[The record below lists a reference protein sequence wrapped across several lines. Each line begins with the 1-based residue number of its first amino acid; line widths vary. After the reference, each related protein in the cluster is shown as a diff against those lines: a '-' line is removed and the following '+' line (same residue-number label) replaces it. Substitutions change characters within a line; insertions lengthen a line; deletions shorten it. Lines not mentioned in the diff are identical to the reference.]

1 MVAFLR
7 INRREQTLW
16 ILKDQLIQKQN
27 YIILL

>member
-7 INRREQTLW
+7 IGGKELMLW

-27 YIILL
+27 YIISL